1 MINKLKKIP
10 VAIVFDMDECIGTWS
25 YAGIL
30 YGILQYLGVDKGKR
44 ARHIY
49 QKHLLSQI
57 IRPDFDKCLKILKK
71 LKDRGEVDDIII
83 YTANTGVGYPDF
95 IKDCLEKYS
104 DCPGLFTRV
113 LVTHRPGES
122 DKYGQKNLNMLSKLV
137 NNKYKPPF
145 YNVICF
151 DDRLEAWS
159 DVNGSRQRVVK
170 VPAFTGI
177 PEIDF
182 SRLLNDLSKYY
193 GINDIYL
200 KLEKK
205 LGEITY
211 FTPDPY
217 ICHKTTLFS
226 LLNNFNKIGETT
238 PNPKDNSVKKQF
250 IPNIRQLIDSL
261 KAIRT
266 RPDTQIKQK
275 SIDKTMSKAKSK
287 SKTQSKTQS
296 KTKTNKRSTTSK
308 TATYPKQT
316 GNYEGKNKNKNK
328 VIVHKKGF
336 FPSKTEILW

>member
-1 MINKLKKIP
+1 MINKPKKIP

-57 IRPDFDKCLKILKK
+57 IRPDFDKCLKLLKK

-113 LVTHRPGES
+113 LVTHRQGES
-122 DKYGQKNLNMLSKLV
+122 DKYGQKNLKILSKLV
-137 NNKYKPPF
+137 NNNYKPPF
-145 YNVICF
+145 HNVICF

-159 DVNGSRQRVVK
+159 DVNGSQQRVVK

-182 SRLLNDLSKYY
+182 SSLLQDFSKYY

-211 FTPDPY
+211 YTPDPY
-217 ICHKTTLFS
+217 IRHQTTLFS
-226 LLNNFNKIGETT
+226 LLNNFNKTGQTT
-238 PNPKDNSVKKQF
+238 PNLKDNSVKNQF
-250 IPNIRQLIDSL
+250 IPNIKQLIASL
-261 KAIRT
+261 KDIRT
-266 RPDTQIKQK
+266 RPNTLIKKK
-275 SIDKTMSKAKSK
+275 SIDKTMSKARTPNKPQK
-287 SKTQSKTQS
+287 KTQNKTQ
-296 KTKTNKRSTTSK
+296 TNKRLTTSK
-308 TATYPKQT
+308 TNTYLKQT
-316 GNYEGKNKNKNK
+316 RNYNNKNKNK
-328 VIVHKKGF
+328 IIVHKKGF